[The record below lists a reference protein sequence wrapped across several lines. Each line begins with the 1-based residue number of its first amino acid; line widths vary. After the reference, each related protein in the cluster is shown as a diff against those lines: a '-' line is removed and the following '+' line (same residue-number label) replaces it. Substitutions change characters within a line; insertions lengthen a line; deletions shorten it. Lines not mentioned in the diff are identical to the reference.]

1 MRKILFV
8 CTGNTCRSPMAE
20 IIMKNKV
27 KSAGF
32 TDIRVTSAGLS
43 AEVGAKMSENSFKA
57 LKALG
62 LKPYGFKSKQ
72 LTKKMVLSADVT
84 ICMTESHKRALAG
97 FLDVRTIGELS
108 GLGDIKDPYGQSLE
122 VYVETSRQ
130 INDACEVI
138 LQKIIRQ
145 EGE

>member
-27 KSAGF
+27 KAAGF
-32 TDIRVTSAGLS
+32 TDIRVTSAGL
-43 AEVGAKMSENSFKA
+43 AAPVGAKMSQNSFKA

-72 LTKKMVLSADVT
+72 LTKKMILSADVT
-84 ICMTESHKRALAG
+84 ICMTDEHKRALAG
-97 FLDVRTIGELS
+97 FSDVRTIGELS
-108 GLGDIKDPYGQSLE
+108 GLGNISDPYGQSLE
-122 VYVETSRQ
+122 VYMETSRQ